1 MKNRDSA
8 FTRLEDLVIPV
19 DKSAGIST
27 YDVIRRF
34 KRSIRVSKVGHSG
47 TLDPPATGL
56 ILILTGR
63 ATKLSEYMMDLPKKY
78 TATIRLGE
86 STDTQDADGE
96 VVRTGEWE
104 HITREDIA
112 QVLPGFTGT
121 RMQVPPM
128 YSALKHK
135 GRPLYR
141 LAREGREVEREPRE
155 VVTYGIELTGYEL
168 PFFTV
173 EVHCSRGMY
182 VRVLAE
188 ELGEALG
195 TPAHLYSLVRTEIGH
210 FSLDSAM
217 RDDRFDELAKMEDPG
232 YTMAD
237 ALQHL
242 TPLTL
247 DRSQARN
254 LMNGI
259 APRMPGNSA
268 SPGSLVR
275 LLLPDGRLGAV
286 AEVKAAGIIGLRKVF
301 AGDIDDT
308 G

>member
-1 MKNRDSA
+1 
-8 FTRLEDLVIPV
+8 
-19 DKSAGIST
+19 
-27 YDVIRRF
+27 
-34 KRSIRVSKVGHSG
+34 
-47 TLDPPATGL
+47 
-56 ILILTGR
+56 
-63 ATKLSEYMMDLPKKY
+63 
-78 TATIRLGE
+78 
-86 STDTQDADGE
+86 
-96 VVRTGEWE
+96 VRTGEWE
-104 HITREDIA
+104 HITREDIVG
-112 QVLPGFTGT
+112 VLPGFTGT

-135 GRPLYR
+135 GKPLYK

-155 VVTYGIELTGYEL
+155 VVTYGIELTGCEL

-210 FSLDSAM
+210 FSLDSALS
-217 RDDRFDELAKMEDPG
+217 DDRFDELVDMEVPG

-242 TPLTL
+242 PPVTL

-259 APRMPGNSA
+259 APRVPGRTA
-268 SPGSLVR
+268 SRGGLVR

-286 AEVKAAGIIGLRKVF
+286 AEVKAAGMIGLRKVF
-301 AGDIDDT
+301 TAEIDDA
-308 G
+308 GRQAR